1 MLFLREILAG
11 LGRRGLWP
19 LRRVQSHLGARLGAH
34 FAGPGWADGQAPP
47 RAAPPTAPTRA
58 EWAACRPMAVAADPA
73 AIDIVMP
80 AYRGHAETLRAI
92 QRVLSAANQAPARL
106 TVIDD
111 ASPDEQLRR
120 DLREISAGGLFRLE
134 SNDRNRGFV
143 ATANRGMRLSPAGHD
158 VLLLNSD
165 TEVFDFW
172 LDRLRT
178 AVRAGPATGPA
189 TGTVTPLSNA
199 ATILSYPIWLVENH
213 SQLELTP
220 RQMDA
225 LAREC
230 GGRPAPIPTAIGF
243 CMLIRRECLDQVG
256 LFDEAAFG
264 HGYGEE
270 NDFCLRAEARG
281 WQHVAATD
289 TFVWHWGGTSFA
301 DQRTPRVAEAMRTI
315 ARMHPTYLK
324 RIADYIEA
332 NPLAAVRQA
341 LDIARL
347 RRAAPGYLLTDAP
360 DAAKPRAR
368 EGVLL
373 MRPDA
378 SGPGLLLSAPGVKLT
393 PNLPVL
399 NPALDFGATVDALR
413 AIGVTG
419 IAVQDTTALPAETVA
434 LLRRCAESLG
444 ARWGQR

>member
-1 MLFLREILAG
+1 
-11 LGRRGLWP
+11 
-19 LRRVQSHLGARLGAH
+19 
-34 FAGPGWADGQAPP
+34 
-47 RAAPPTAPTRA
+47 
-58 EWAACRPMAVAADPA
+58 
-73 AIDIVMP
+73 
-80 AYRGHAETLRAI
+80 
-92 QRVLSAANQAPARL
+92 
-106 TVIDD
+106 
-111 ASPDEQLRR
+111 
-120 DLREISAGGLFRLE
+120 
-134 SNDRNRGFV
+134 
-143 ATANRGMRLSPAGHD
+143 
-158 VLLLNSD
+158 
-165 TEVFDFW
+165 
-172 LDRLRT
+172 
-178 AVRAGPATGPA
+178 
-189 TGTVTPLSNA
+189 
-199 ATILSYPIWLVENH
+199 
-213 SQLELTP
+213 
-220 RQMDA
+220 
-225 LAREC
+225 
-230 GGRPAPIPTAIGF
+230 
-243 CMLIRRECLDQVG
+243 MLIRRECLDQVG
-256 LFDEAAFG
+256 LFDETAFG

-360 DAAKPRAR
+360 GAAKPRAR

-373 MRPDA
+373 MRPDG

-419 IAVQDTTALPAETVA
+419 IAVPGHNGTAGRNRGAAAPMRGVSRRQVGPTLTRGVRTNTKTSRQAPTPVHRREQRGMVAAGLRNMPPVQRSEPADAAAVA
-434 LLRRCAESLG
+434 A
-444 ARWGQR
+444 